1 MIIDNII
8 AFRALLALLL
18 VSVPH
23 IACAES
29 SLETDNQELP
39 SAEKIYS
46 SYIEHNGGRANMAAL
61 NTFIASGR
69 VEFEGVGLY
78 AFRIVRKQ
86 PNKFRQKV
94 DYTSYTKEILSNG
107 EQAWSIVTAPNQEDK
122 VVELVGDK
130 LSDALANSSMGG
142 PFFRLAGQYEKF
154 HAEAFED
161 VRGKPA
167 IRVEIDPSVGMYYD
181 TVWLSTEHFQ
191 EVKLAFSN
199 APGEAA
205 DPIQT
210 EIYFSNFDKNAGVYY
225 AKEIDYVVDGLLTQ
239 KIYID
244 RIRANVGLF
253 NSYFEK

>member
-69 VEFEGVGLY
+69 VEVEGVGLHT
-78 AFRIVRKQ
+78 FRIIRKQ

-94 DYTSYTKEILSNG
+94 NYTSYTKEILSNG
-107 EQAWSIVTAPNQEDK
+107 EQA
-122 VVELVGDK
+122 
-130 LSDALANSSMGG
+130 
-142 PFFRLAGQYEKF
+142 
-154 HAEAFED
+154 
-161 VRGKPA
+161 
-167 IRVEIDPSVGMYYD
+167 
-181 TVWLSTEHFQ
+181 
-191 EVKLAFSN
+191 
-199 APGEAA
+199 
-205 DPIQT
+205 
-210 EIYFSNFDKNAGVYY
+210 
-225 AKEIDYVVDGLLTQ
+225 
-239 KIYID
+239 
-244 RIRANVGLF
+244 
-253 NSYFEK
+253 

>member
-1 MIIDNII
+1 MSVYNII
-8 AFRALLALLL
+8 VFRALLALLL
-18 VSVPH
+18 FSVQH

-29 SLETDNQELP
+29 SLDTNNQELP
-39 SAEKIYS
+39 SAEEIYS
-46 SYIEHNGGRANMAAL
+46 SYIEYNGGRANLAAL
-61 NTFIASGR
+61 NSLIARGRIEVEEAGSCTFKIT
-69 VEFEGVGLY
+69 
-78 AFRIVRKQ
+78 RKQ

-107 EQAWSIVTAPNQEDK
+107 EQAWTIVTAPNQEDK

-142 PFFRLAGQYEKF
+142 PFIRLAGQYEKF

-167 IRVEIDPSVGMYYD
+167 IRVEIDPSAGIYYD

-199 APGEAA
+199 APDEAA

-225 AKEIDYVVDGLLTQ
+225 AKEIDYVVDGLLTK

-244 RIRANVGLF
+244 RVRANVGLF